1 MRADEARQ
9 LHAPR
14 KTPMMSPQDD
24 PTLSVSSVLQD
35 LNAARTRLDQAS
47 GWLRD
52 AEIIITAAALAKEVE
67 RLCHDASRCNDSC
80 EVEPLLATARERL
93 LELQR
98 LLGVH

>member
-1 MRADEARQ
+1 MRRARDWTKRQ
-9 LHAPR
+9 AGFAMPKSLSPLPR
-14 KTPMMSPQDD
+14 WPKKW
-24 PTLSVSSVLQD
+24 
-35 LNAARTRLDQAS
+35 NAY
-47 GWLRD
+47 
-52 AEIIITAAALAKEVE
+52 TAAALAKEVE